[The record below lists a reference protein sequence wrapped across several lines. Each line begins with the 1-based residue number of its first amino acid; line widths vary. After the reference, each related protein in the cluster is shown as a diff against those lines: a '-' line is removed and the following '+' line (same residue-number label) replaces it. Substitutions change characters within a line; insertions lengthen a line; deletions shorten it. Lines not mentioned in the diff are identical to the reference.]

1 MPSYIHFPVMVVC
14 FILLLAMWRFW
25 ACINRMG
32 FTKEVGRRAPSL
44 VQGDLL
50 AACFAIM
57 PFLIAVVDWFGITLP
72 RLDAPAPPLLAAF
85 MSVGFLGA
93 SVFVLRESGERFAGH
108 WAGTRESAL
117 RTVAALRI
125 IEAAELAHA
134 LKYVQ
139 AREEQAIQSQG
150 RVIDADVQEIQK

>member
-14 FILLLAMWRFW
+14 FFLLLAMWRFW

-32 FTKEVGRRAPSL
+32 FTEEVGRLAPSL

-72 RLDAPAPPLLAAF
+72 CLDAPVPPLLAAF

-108 WAGTRESAL
+108 WAGTRES
-117 RTVAALRI
+117 TVAALRI
-125 IEAAELAHA
+125 IDAAELAHA
-134 LKYVQ
+134 LKYLQ
-139 AREEQAIQSQG
+139 TREEQVIQSQG